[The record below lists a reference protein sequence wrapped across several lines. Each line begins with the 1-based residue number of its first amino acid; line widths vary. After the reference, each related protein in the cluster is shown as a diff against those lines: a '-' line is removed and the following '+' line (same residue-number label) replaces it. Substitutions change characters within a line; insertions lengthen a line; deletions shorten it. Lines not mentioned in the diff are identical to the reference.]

1 MTTQQVLIAIL
12 TFFSG
17 GGLISLISFFV
28 YRKRTKAEVG
38 KIDAETKAKLAE
50 AKNLE
55 AQAANTLSDAVSD
68 IISGFQ
74 SLIKKTD
81 EKNVEHML
89 GLGNEI
95 KMLKVD
101 YEDLR
106 KAYVELK
113 ADHEIMKTNYAKIKV
128 SNDELKKDYA
138 LLLSW
143 AKAVSDDLRQRGITY
158 PDPPEKLETV
168 IPKNEEHKRG
178 YKL

>member
-1 MTTQQVLIAIL
+1 MTTQQVLLAIL
-12 TFFSG
+12 TFFGG
-17 GGLISLISFFV
+17 GGLVSLVGFLV
-28 YRKRTKAEVG
+28 YRNKTKAETA
-38 KIDAETKAKLAE
+38 KIEAEAKAKLAE

-55 AQAANTLSDAVSD
+55 AQAANTLSNAVSD

-81 EKNVEHML
+81 EKNAEHML
-89 GLGNEI
+89 GLENKI
-95 KMLKVD
+95 KMLKMD
-101 YEDLR
+101 YEELR
-106 KAYVELK
+106 KAYAELK
-113 ADHEIMKTNYAKIKV
+113 ADHEIMKANYAKIKV
-128 SNDELKKDYA
+128 SNDRLKEDYA

-143 AKAVSDDLRQRGITY
+143 AKAVSVDLRKRGITY

>member
-12 TFFSG
+12 TFFG
-17 GGLISLISFFV
+17 GGGFISLVGFLV
-28 YRKRTKAEVG
+28 YRNKTKAETD
-38 KIDAETKAKLAE
+38 KLEAEAKAKLAE

-89 GLGNEI
+89 DLENKI
-95 KMLKVD
+95 KMLKMD
-101 YEDLR
+101 YEELR

-113 ADHEIMKTNYAKIKV
+113 ADHEIMKTNYEKIKI

-143 AKAVSDDLRQRGITY
+143 AKAVSGDLRKRGITY